1 MSTLGAKNWFRPD
14 VSLPI
19 LVFIDNFSVAL
30 VIPLLFQYYKKAGVT
45 SATQR
50 ELLSSVCVY

>member
-1 MSTLGAKNWFRPD
+1 MSAFGAKNWFRPD

-50 ELLSSVCVY
+50 ELLSSVGVY